1 MQGQGG
7 DVAATSGSGGASV
20 APTACIHFLS
30 GRCRFG
36 DRCRAGVHDPSAE
49 ELQEEWRREDQ
60 LYASSSGNSYGSRSG
75 SGGGNGSESS
85 FEEAGALEEGAPLV
99 GGGAAGAAASAAG
112 GEAAQQ
118 RQRRREERGV
128 RRAAERQQRQQ
139 NRKAAEQVPPL
150 PEVLV
155 TDEFKEL
162 CWCEPCR
169 LTCPTP
175 KALLIHCQQEHPGSP
190 RIEALQAARACPCGR
205 TFTSLSGLSSH
216 VKSVHGG
223 PTPGQRQG
231 DTMLRVMMA
240 PGGVLARE
248 LAGGGGGGGG
258 GWGGWGG
265 GWDSDDSGGMLG
277 FSGEQVHEL
286 LCQGVKPWEDDAF
299 DVMDALY
306 DMHGEY
312 DDDY

>member
-36 DRCRAGVHDPSAE
+36 DRCRAGVHDPSAVRPQCAYFARGFCSRGDACMYSHGRGDDAAARLAAAAPPPPAFRATLHARAPRAGRAQRPPQQQQEERTNQHPSAAQPAGARQLCVFRDPTQE
-49 ELQEEWRREDQ
+49 ELQVGAELAGEGLLVCRSCWHQPARQHPPLPLVAPAALEGHLWCVHPQPVGRAAPLLCVQEEWRREDQ

-162 CWCEPCR
+162 CW
-169 LTCPTP
+169 
-175 KALLIHCQQEHPGSP
+175 
-190 RIEALQAARACPCGR
+190 
-205 TFTSLSGLSSH
+205 
-216 VKSVHGG
+216 
-223 PTPGQRQG
+223 
-231 DTMLRVMMA
+231 
-240 PGGVLARE
+240 
-248 LAGGGGGGGG
+248 
-258 GWGGWGG
+258 
-265 GWDSDDSGGMLG
+265 
-277 FSGEQVHEL
+277 
-286 LCQGVKPWEDDAF
+286 
-299 DVMDALY
+299 
-306 DMHGEY
+306 
-312 DDDY
+312 